1 MRFIFFF
8 VMTFY
13 EVFFDCGTNP
23 VIFFFFFLFLFF
35 WFLFFSGV
43 YGFRVNSG
51 PILYLN
57 WFFFFPF
64 FFNIFVPLLLF
75 LWLRFPFRLPFL
87 FFDSSS
93 WFLYSLSVL
102 CCCCVSADD
111 IALNLQHHLASPPS
125 PWPLLSHPAARF
137 PPPFPIDMQMPPE
150 AQ

>member
-1 MRFIFFF
+1 MRF
-8 VMTFY
+8 
-13 EVFFDCGTNP
+13 
-23 VIFFFFFLFLFF
+23 
-35 WFLFFSGV
+35 FSTAEPTRSFSSSSSCSSSSGSSSSP
-43 YGFRVNSG
+43 GFMVSELTVVQYY
-51 PILYLN
+51 ISTD
-57 WFFFFPF
+57 FFFFPF
-64 FFNIFVPLLLF
+64 FLNIFVPLLLF